1 MKSRPTPTPFDFM
14 QRTDGSCYLKPH
26 GRCKFLDAVVSG
38 HTPFADL
45 TRVLVTMWAMWLAR
59 RRAIHRDQFQ
69 SPMSTHCFISMFLDE
84 LDLVASH
91 HSNLPRDLHAT
102 PRDLH
107 VIFGELHARS
117 RNCMQGPGTCMS
129 HDLLREQRRGYNK
142 YTTKRRW
149 MFMVASPEMALGV
162 RRRWSVEARMTSI

>member
-14 QRTDGSCYLKPH
+14 QRTNGSCYLKPH
-26 GRCKFLDAVVSG
+26 GRCKFLDALVSG
-38 HTPFADL
+38 HPLLISQGCWSRCGQCGWLDGVQSTGISFKVLWVPTAL
-45 TRVLVTMWAMWLAR
+45 SVSSWMNSIWLLHTTQTRPGTCMLHQGTCMW
-59 RRAIHRDQFQ
+59 
-69 SPMSTHCFISMFLDE
+69 FL
-84 LDLVASH
+84 
-91 HSNLPRDLHAT
+91 
-102 PRDLH
+102 
-107 VIFGELHARS
+107 G
-117 RNCMQGPGTCMS
+117 NCMQGPGTCMS

>member
-1 MKSRPTPTPFDFM
+1 M

-59 RRAIHRDQFQ
+59 RRAIHGDQFQ
-69 SPMSTHCFISMFLDE
+69 SPMSTHCFISKFLDE

-91 HSNLPRDLHAT
+91 HSNPPRDLHAT

-117 RNCMQGPGTCMS
+117 RDMHVTWSSSRATTWLQQVYHETKMNVYGGLSRDGT
-129 HDLLREQRRGYNK
+129 RGAPAVICWVKND
-142 YTTKRRW
+142 
-149 MFMVASPEMALGV
+149 
-162 RRRWSVEARMTSI
+162 